1 MSDMPY
7 KALSIRTHIITEKDD
22 LLEVV
27 CRYTRGIAEPGDV
40 IALSESMVAIT
51 QGRAV
56 LPESVKARRLARLLS
71 CFAHPDGSLATPAAM
86 ELAVREAGTVRVLAA
101 AACAALGRLL
111 GYRGLFYRV
120 AGSGLNLI
128 DDIGGTLYPYDRYIV
143 LGPKHSQRVAEQVK
157 AATGVD
163 ALIADVNDIHCV
175 DVLGYTGDHDLQE
188 LVAALRTNPQG
199 NDDEQTPIVV
209 LKKVAGEPGDPAGSR
224 RLPAV
229 QTRRLGSGPARRGRS
244 AR

>member
-1 MSDMPY
+1 MPY
-7 KALSIRTHIITEKDD
+7 KALSIRTHIITEHDD
-22 LLEVV
+22 LVQVV
-27 CRYTRGIAEPGDV
+27 CRYTHGIAEPGDIIV
-40 IALSESMVAIT
+40 LSETMVAIT

-56 LPESVKARRLARLLS
+56 LPESVKARPLARLLR

-86 ELAVREAGTVRVLAA
+86 ELAVREAGTLRVIAA
-101 AACAALGRLL
+101 AACAAVGRLL
-111 GYRGLFYRV
+111 GYRGLFFRV

-128 DDIGGTLYPYDRYIV
+128 DDIGGTLHPYDGYIV
-143 LGPKHSQRVAEQVK
+143 LGPKHSQKVAEQVK

-175 DVLGYTGDHDLQE
+175 DVLGHTGCKDLQE
-188 LVAALRTNPQG
+188 AVAALSTNPQG

-209 LKKVAGEPGDPAGSR
+209 LKKVAGEPGEPAGSR

-229 QTRRLGSGPARRGRS
+229 QTRRFGSGPARRGRTG
-244 AR
+244 R